1 MLHLHF
7 SSSIHEFFFQHKVPG
22 YLLHFPTF
30 LLHNVMKLW
39 NMHKHFL
46 AGEKLWSQQQQ
57 QRPPYQYHRQLYS
70 LQINESSESLKR
82 SSCIQ
87 PIFAIQNANK
97 AGNLLSI
104 DFTKWSLCE
113 LFCSIL
119 MLAGI
124 REFSIQWAHW
134 IFIRNA
140 NLGNS
145 AFNSFIYFIGTISP
159 IVEIQ
164 GGKNVMSKMFKKFN

>member
-7 SSSIHEFFFQHKVPG
+7 CSSIHEFFFNAKSLDICFTFP
-22 YLLHFPTF
+22 HFYCTMLWNCEKCIFSLTKNYDPSSSNSDHRISIIDNCIHYKLMNQVNRLSVHHAFNQF
-30 LLHNVMKLW
+30 LLFKMLIKL
-39 NMHKHFL
+39 
-46 AGEKLWSQQQQ
+46 EIYY
-57 QRPPYQYHRQLYS
+57 P
-70 LQINESSESLKR
+70 
-82 SSCIQ
+82 
-87 PIFAIQNANK
+87 
-97 AGNLLSI
+97 SI
-104 DFTKWSLCE
+104 FTKWSLCE

-119 MLAGI
+119 MHAGI
-124 REFSIQWAHW
+124 REFSIQWEHW

-140 NLGNS
+140 NFWNS